1 MNNATHMHDVHTLLT
16 IAEIAQRFS
25 LPESTA
31 RYYCKRF
38 LAYLP
43 HVGEGKRRR
52 YRKGVLDVF
61 AVIVDEMK
69 RNKNAMAVE
78 ATLSAT
84 FPKNIDVLGDK
95 PQAQQQNNN
104 TAASTAV
111 LPFSAHLPQ
120 EADRL
125 FNLLEQQ
132 AMAMGTIAKALC
144 TIAARAETM
153 LDMAAG
159 HTAPPVAPAA
169 PPAVSELEQAL
180 VRKDEEL
187 ETLRKEISTI
197 KILQAESEK
206 LHQQD
211 LDQMRKWLGRI
222 AQEQNTAAG
231 RQNS

>member
-1 MNNATHMHDVHTLLT
+1 MNNATHMHDDHTLLT

-61 AVIVDEMK
+61 AVIVEEMK

-78 ATLSAT
+78 ATLSAH
-84 FPKNIDVLGDK
+84 FPKNIDVFGDK

-104 TAASTAV
+104 IATSAAV
-111 LPFSAHLPQ
+111 LPFAGPLPQ

-132 AMAMGTIAKALC
+132 AQAMGTIAKALC

-153 LDMAAG
+153 LDMAADRA
-159 HTAPPVAPAA
+159 TPAAAPAGT
-169 PPAVSELEQAL
+169 VRDLEHAL
-180 VRKDEEL
+180 ARKDEEL

-197 KILQAESEK
+197 KILQEESEK

-222 AQEQNTAAG
+222 AQEQNTAPG